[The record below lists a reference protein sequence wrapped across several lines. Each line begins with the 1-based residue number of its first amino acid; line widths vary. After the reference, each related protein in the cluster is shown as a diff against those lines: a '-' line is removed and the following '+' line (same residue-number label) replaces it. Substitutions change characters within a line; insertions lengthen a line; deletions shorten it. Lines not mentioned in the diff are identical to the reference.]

1 VSRANRVG
9 RWITALVVTALWG
22 AAALVVGWLWYFSS
36 LPILFTASGL
46 QSPGGIV
53 GVWMGLAALIAVVVS
68 GIAAVAALIVLR
80 LLGRAPAPS
89 IVAVSVGPVVA
100 FLVAVFGEVY
110 GVRSATPEAHMGY
123 VLGVPLDVVGLAAV
137 MLVPAAV
144 AIAVVFV
151 LTRHDV
157 RN

>member
-1 VSRANRVG
+1 VTSANRAG
-9 RWITALVVTALWG
+9 RWITALVVTTLWG

-36 LPILFTASGL
+36 LPLLFTASGL
-46 QSPGGIV
+46 QSPSGIV
-53 GVWMGLAALIAVVVS
+53 GAWMGLAVVIAVVAS
-68 GIAAVAALIVLR
+68 GIAAVAALILLR
-80 LLGRAPAPS
+80 LLGRAPVPS
-89 IVAVSVGPVVA
+89 IVAASVGPVVA
-100 FLVAVFGEVY
+100 FLVAVVGEVY

-123 VLGVPLDVVGLAAV
+123 VLGMPLDVVGLAAV

-144 AIAVVFV
+144 AVVVVLV